1 MPSLEKSKRATSCR
15 TSAGNLIRSIGHHAP
30 EAPNPSTVCAA
41 TALIR
46 ATRRPVG
53 VATGAAVVVVVLP
66 VPFAE
71 FDDEQAATPSATTTK
86 NVRTT
91 PVPQRVR
98 IR

>member
-1 MPSLEKSKRATSCR
+1 M
-15 TSAGNLIRSIGHHAP
+15 GHHAP

-41 TALIR
+41 TVLIR

-71 FDDEQAATPSATTTK
+71 FDDDEQAATPSASATK
-86 NVRTT
+86 IVRTT
-91 PVPQRVR
+91 PVRRPVR
-98 IR
+98 IT